1 MSVTTEETGSREA
14 RAQEVNADKAGAD
27 QLRMVLT
34 EVTVSSVERLSPS
47 FIRLE
52 LASEGLADIGQPVD
66 GDPWWDQRFKLVVPH
81 EDGGLSDV
89 SQADDSWVSTWLD
102 RPVEERGHMRTYTVR
117 EVRGRGA
124 ATTVVVDIVVHP
136 GVGGPGAD
144 FATGARVGDRAV
156 ALLPRRGVPFG
167 GIEFVPPA
175 GAELLLVG
183 DETAVPAICS
193 ILENLPDDARGAAFL
208 EVPYAR
214 DVLPS
219 PAPAGVEVR
228 WLAREGRPHG
238 EALTEAVT
246 AYVGGSGTPL
256 DEPSEVDEGLWE
268 TPTWSSSG
276 EEVEPV
282 AEAVRT
288 YAWIA
293 GEAGTVTSLRR
304 YLVKEQGWD
313 RSQVAFMGYW
323 RRGVAMK
330 S

>member
-1 MSVTTEETGSREA
+1 MSAATEETAVEP
-14 RAQEVNADKAGAD
+14 
-27 QLRMVLT
+27 LPLVLT
-34 EVTVSSVERLSPS
+34 EVVVSSVERLSPS
-47 FIRLE
+47 FVRLE
-52 LASEGLADIGQPVD
+52 LAGDGLADVGQPVD

-81 EDGGLSDV
+81 EGGALSDV
-89 SQADDSWVSTWLD
+89 SRADASWMATWRDL
-102 RPVEERGHMRTYTVR
+102 PVEERGHMRTYTVR
-117 EVRGRGA
+117 EVRGEGVG
-124 ATTVVVDIVVHP
+124 TTVVVDVVVHE
-136 GVGGPGAD
+136 GVSGPGAD
-144 FATGARVGDRAV
+144 FATAARVGDRAV
-156 ALLPRRGVPFG
+156 VMLPRRGVPFG

-183 DETAVPAICS
+183 DETAVPAICA
-193 ILENLPDDARGAAFL
+193 ILEHLPAGTTGAAFM
-208 EVPYAR
+208 EVPYAA
-214 DVLPS
+214 DVLGCT
-219 PAPAGVEVR
+219 APDGVEVT

-238 EALTEAVT
+238 EALTAAVT

-276 EEVEPV
+276 EEVEGV
-282 AEAVRT
+282 ADTAEL

-304 YLVKEQGWD
+304 YLVKEQGLD